1 MRVMLWKNIVLDVTE
16 KTVKVSRLERNT
28 DAGDNVVLN
37 GTDSDS
43 SNAGEDLL
51 ADTDSRWR

>member
-1 MRVMLWKNIVLDVTE
+1 MRVMFIVLDGTD
-16 KTVKVSRLERNT
+16 SDGT

-51 ADTDSRWR
+51 AGQDSLLSQ